1 MSKLD
6 RYRIDPGSKVRL
18 ADRPTADDGG
28 MQPEDG
34 KAQHE
39 TLRERLID
47 LAELLYAEHQ
57 RSLLVV
63 LQAMDTAGKDSTI
76 RAVFSGLN
84 PAGCRVTSFK
94 APAGDELAHNFLWRI
109 QRALPPRGDI
119 GVFNRSHYED
129 IIAVRVKGLRPEA
142 VWRERYEHVNAF
154 ERLLHDEGTTVRKF
168 YLHISK
174 DYQRGRL
181 QKRLDNPKKHWKF
194 DAADLTERARWD
206 EYMKAYES
214 VLEKCSSKHAP
225 WFVIP
230 AEKRWYRDW
239 LVTSIL
245 VETLEALK
253 MKYPEP
259 NFDPRTITIP

>member
-6 RYRIDPGSKVRL
+6 RYRIDPGGKVRL
-18 ADRPTADDGG
+18 ADWPTADDGG
-28 MQPEDG
+28 LHADHAKLE
-34 KAQHE
+34 HE
-39 TLRERLID
+39 QLRLRLID
-47 LAELLYAEHQ
+47 LAELLYAEGK

-94 APAGDELAHNFLWRI
+94 APNSAELAHNFLWRI
-109 QRALPPRGDI
+109 QRALPPRGDL

-129 IIAVRVKGLRPEA
+129 IVAVRVKGLRPEA
-142 VWRERYEHVNAF
+142 VWRERYEHINAF
-154 ERLLHDEGTTVRKF
+154 ERLLRDEGTVVRKF

-174 DYQRGRL
+174 DYQRERL
-181 QKRLDNPKKHWKF
+181 QKRIDNPKKHWKF
-194 DAADLTERARWD
+194 DPADLTERARWD
-206 EYMKAYES
+206 EYMKAYEE
-214 VLEKCSSKHAP
+214 VLAECSTKHAP
-225 WFVIP
+225 WYVIP

-245 VETLEALK
+245 VETLESMK
-253 MKYPEP
+253 MKYPAP
-259 NFDPRTITIP
+259 TFDPKSIVIT